1 VEILSNKAGQA
12 IIFFQ
17 TPSGGISMHDFKRIL
32 VVTRMTAYCQ
42 KAVHYGFSLAKQ
54 YQAKLY
60 IIHAVHNPFG
70 IEGWNL
76 GSVSLEKEYQKYI
89 EKIKSELDAF
99 IAEEQDT
106 GVPVTVLVE
115 EAEPTEEILRTVK
128 EYDIDLIIMLS
139 HKEGRIEHFLF
150 DRSNEELI
158 RKMPCSVLL
167 LKKEPEPAT

>member
-1 VEILSNKAGQA
+1 MQ
-12 IIFFQ
+12 
-17 TPSGGISMHDFKRIL
+17 DFKRIL

-89 EKIKSELDAF
+89 EKTKADLDAL
-99 IAEEQDT
+99 IAEEEQGK
-106 GVPVTVLVE
+106 GVPVTVMVK
-115 EAEPTEEILRTVK
+115 EAEPTEEIQRTVK
-128 EYDIDLIIMLS
+128 ECDIDLIIMLS
-139 HKEGRIEHFLF
+139 HKEGRLEHFLF
-150 DRSNEELI
+150 GRSNEELI
-158 RKMPCSVLL
+158 RRMPCSILL